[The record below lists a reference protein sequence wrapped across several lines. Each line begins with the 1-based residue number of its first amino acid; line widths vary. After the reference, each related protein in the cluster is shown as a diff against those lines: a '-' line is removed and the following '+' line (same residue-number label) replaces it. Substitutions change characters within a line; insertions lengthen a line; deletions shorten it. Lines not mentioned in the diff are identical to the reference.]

1 MKAILT
7 TLHKSSAQQ
16 ENKHYNG
23 RGKTLH
29 FVGYVSEIIIVFV
42 VVDYSLSVCCLVYL

>member
-1 MKAILT
+1 MKVMLT
-7 TLHKSSAQQ
+7 VLHKSSAQQ

-42 VVDYSLSVCCLVYL
+42 VADFALTRFIIYF